1 MYVYPILEIDS
12 LVKRCDQDIEK
23 FITDVLSGK
32 SNSIQSVR
40 YNLYINDNYDDIKS
54 EMKIFFKP
62 IIDYILY
69 EINPYITITVSLVV
83 LNFIMIL
90 AILVIL
96 LFLLRNKQIINKD
109 L

>member
-54 EMKIFFKP
+54 EIGKQLDTMNNILKPYTKNITSFYAFHNRKIMGNNG
-62 IIDYILY
+62 IWG
-69 EINPYITITVSLVV
+69 
-83 LNFIMIL
+83 
-90 AILVIL
+90 
-96 LFLLRNKQIINKD
+96 
-109 L
+109 